1 MAIFHMTA
9 KVCKTSATA
18 KIDYIQRQNKYS
30 YSTKAED
37 LIFSS
42 EKNIPAW
49 AKNAPDFFAEMDKQE
64 LSEVVKK
71 TIAGNE
77 KQLKE
82 LERLKDELLADIS
95 QGRDILKKLGLE

>member
-1 MAIFHMTA
+1 M
-9 KVCKTSATA
+9 V
-18 KIDYIQRQNKYS
+18 
-30 YSTKAED
+30 D
-37 LIFSS
+37 LSS
-42 EKNIPAW
+42 ITDLSMLQA
-49 AKNAPDFFAEMDKQE
+49 MDKQE

>member
-1 MAIFHMTA
+1 M
-9 KVCKTSATA
+9 V
-18 KIDYIQRQNKYS
+18 
-30 YSTKAED
+30 D
-37 LIFSS
+37 LSS
-42 EKNIPAW
+42 ITDLSMLQA
-49 AKNAPDFFAEMDKQE
+49 MDKQE

-82 LERLKDELLADIS
+82 LERLKDELLDDIS

>member
-1 MAIFHMTA
+1 M
-9 KVCKTSATA
+9 V
-18 KIDYIQRQNKYS
+18 
-30 YSTKAED
+30 D
-37 LIFSS
+37 LSS
-42 EKNIPAW
+42 ITDLSMLQA
-49 AKNAPDFFAEMDKQE
+49 MDKQE

-95 QGRDILKKLGLE
+95 EGRDILKKLGLE

>member
-1 MAIFHMTA
+1 M
-9 KVCKTSATA
+9 V
-18 KIDYIQRQNKYS
+18 
-30 YSTKAED
+30 D
-37 LIFSS
+37 LSS
-42 EKNIPAW
+42 ITDLSMLQA
-49 AKNAPDFFAEMDKQE
+49 MDKQE

-77 KQLKE
+77 KQLKD

>member
-1 MAIFHMTA
+1 M
-9 KVCKTSATA
+9 V
-18 KIDYIQRQNKYS
+18 
-30 YSTKAED
+30 D
-37 LIFSS
+37 LSS
-42 EKNIPAW
+42 ITDLSMLEA
-49 AKNAPDFFAEMDKQE
+49 MDKQE
-64 LSEVVKK
+64 LAKVVKE

>member
-1 MAIFHMTA
+1 MLQA
-9 KVCKTSATA
+9 
-18 KIDYIQRQNKYS
+18 
-30 YSTKAED
+30 
-37 LIFSS
+37 
-42 EKNIPAW
+42 
-49 AKNAPDFFAEMDKQE
+49 MDKQE

-77 KQLKE
+77 KQLKD